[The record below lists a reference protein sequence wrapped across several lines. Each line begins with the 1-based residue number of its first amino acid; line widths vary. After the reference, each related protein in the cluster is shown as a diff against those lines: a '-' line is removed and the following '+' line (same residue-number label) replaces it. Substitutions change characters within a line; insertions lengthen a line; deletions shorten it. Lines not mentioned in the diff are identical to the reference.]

1 MKPPSTKQALSER
14 SQVVGLLEV
23 RSGPY
28 LRQGLPNRPFHED
41 TGADRADRQV
51 PAAVV
56 SGLLCIESVR
66 AEDRS
71 QGAAE
76 GVHMRFRV
84 LLSRQTL
91 RTLARL
97 GLYTGS
103 SDRIRPP
110 GDDRWNQEYV
120 ELYCP
125 KCTWTKRVSRY
136 MKPRHYDTCPR
147 HKISKRR
154 SGGRR

>member
-1 MKPPSTKQALSER
+1 MMPSSTEQTLSQQD
-14 SQVVGLLEV
+14 QVVGFLELC
-23 RSGPY
+23 SGSS
-28 LRQGLPNRPFHED
+28 LRQSLPNRPLQED
-41 TGADRADRQV
+41 TCIERADRQV
-51 PAAVV
+51 PAAEVR
-56 SGLLCIESVR
+56 GLLRIEAVCV
-66 AEDRS
+66 EDRS
-71 QGAAE
+71 QGTAE

-91 RTLARL
+91 RTLVRL

-110 GDDRWNQEYV
+110 GDDRWNQGYV

-125 KCTWTKRVSRY
+125 RCTWTKRVSRY